1 VFPLS
6 QPGHLPGLIRLE
18 RGFVFK
24 TLTLKSLLGFSTMVE
39 VDWKHLTYIS
49 QFTSLTFQFL
59 FQKLFKA
66 IFY

>member
-6 QPGHLPGLIRLE
+6 QPGHLPGLVRLE

-39 VDWKHLTYIS
+39 VDWKHLTYMSVHELNVSVSFSKI
-49 QFTSLTFQFL
+49 
-59 FQKLFKA
+59 
-66 IFY
+66 I